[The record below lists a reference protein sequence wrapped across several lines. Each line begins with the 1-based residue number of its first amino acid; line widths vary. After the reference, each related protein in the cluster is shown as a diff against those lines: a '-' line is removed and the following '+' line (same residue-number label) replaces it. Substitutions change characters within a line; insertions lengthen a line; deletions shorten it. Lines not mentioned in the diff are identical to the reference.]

1 MAIADQTVSRIAD
14 RIANLGTETAFA
26 VADDARALAATGQA
40 VFPFHLGDMNLPT
53 PPNIVEAA
61 VKAIRDGKT
70 GYAPAA
76 GLPELRAAI
85 ADDVSRDRGATWTA
99 EQVSVQPGGKPVIG
113 KFLMALMNP
122 GDEVLYPN
130 PGYPIYESQIQFLG
144 GAAVPYGYDATATGF
159 RLQRDRM
166 AASITPRTKI
176 LIYNNGQNPL
186 GAESDEAEMA
196 WVAELAVRHNLWVL
210 SDEAYFHI
218 RYSGASRS
226 LASLPGMAA
235 RTVLLVGHSKRYA
248 MTGWRLGAA
257 VGPSHVID
265 VINTLNVNQESCTNH
280 FVQYAGLEALCGDQ
294 SGARAIVAALEVRRD
309 VLVGALRQ
317 IAGVT
322 VAAPDVTF
330 YLFPDVTAIYRRKG
344 AASSQAFRL
353 DALRQTGV
361 SFCSRDHFGRRL
373 PGEDRVYI
381 RMAYSGIDVDRIREG
396 LARLEAYWES

>member
-1 MAIADQTVSRIAD
+1 
-14 RIANLGTETAFA
+14 
-26 VADDARALAATGQA
+26 
-40 VFPFHLGDMNLPT
+40 
-53 PPNIVEAA
+53 
-61 VKAIRDGKT
+61 
-70 GYAPAA
+70 
-76 GLPELRAAI
+76 
-85 ADDVSRDRGATWTA
+85 
-99 EQVSVQPGGKPVIG
+99 
-113 KFLMALMNP
+113 
-122 GDEVLYPN
+122 
-130 PGYPIYESQIQFLG
+130 
-144 GAAVPYGYDATATGF
+144 
-159 RLQRDRM
+159 
-166 AASITPRTKI
+166 
-176 LIYNNGQNPL
+176 
-186 GAESDEAEMA
+186 
-196 WVAELAVRHNLWVL
+196 
-210 SDEAYFHI
+210 
-218 RYSGASRS
+218 
-226 LASLPGMAA
+226 
-235 RTVLLVGHSKRYA
+235 